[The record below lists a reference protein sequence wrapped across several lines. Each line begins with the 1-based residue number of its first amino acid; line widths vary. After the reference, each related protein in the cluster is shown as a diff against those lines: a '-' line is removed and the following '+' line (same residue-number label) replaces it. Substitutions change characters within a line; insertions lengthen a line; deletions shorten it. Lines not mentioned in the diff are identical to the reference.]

1 MSTIKA
7 TDKEKVT
14 IPRLYDLKRRGEPI
28 VMVTAYDYP
37 SARIAD
43 EAGID
48 CVLVG
53 DSLAMTMLGHPNT
66 LSVTVDEMLVFARA
80 ATRACTRALVIADM
94 PYGSYT
100 VNADEAVRTALR
112 FVKEAKAGA
121 VKIEGGVSVAP
132 IVRRLVTA
140 GVPVMGHIGL
150 TPQSLAVMGGFRVQ
164 GRTAD
169 EARALLDDA
178 RAIEE
183 AGAFALV
190 VESVPAPVAAA
201 ITRTLQIPTIGIGAG
216 VECDGQVLV
225 WHDLFN
231 LYHEHT
237 AKFVRRYGDAE
248 QLFADGLAAYASD
261 VRARL
266 FPGPEHTYRVPERE
280 RAAVDEVISDE

>member
-1 MSTIKA
+1 MSTIKT

-14 IPRLYDLKRRGEPI
+14 IPYLYDLKERGEPI

-80 ATRACTRALVIADM
+80 ATRACARAMVIADM

-112 FVKEAKAGA
+112 FVKEARAEA
-121 VKIEGGVSVAP
+121 VKVEGGVSVAP
-132 IVRRLVTA
+132 VVRRLVMA

-164 GRTAD
+164 GRTAG
-169 EARALLDDA
+169 EVRALLDDA
-178 RAIEE
+178 RAIED

-201 ITRTLQIPTIGIGAG
+201 ITRALRVPTIGIGAG
-216 VECDGQVLV
+216 AECGGQVLV

-248 QLFADGLAAYASD
+248 RLFAEGLTAYAAD
-261 VRARL
+261 VRARR

-280 RAAVDEVISDE
+280 RAAVDDVISG